1 MMRVTK
7 QLSIKDIQNIH
18 SMSRSVSQLEKIG
31 VNESEIKQMLYRIGV
46 YAYRQYHSAGF
57 PVSCDHPLLSAP
69 KKVWDESSLSFIDE
83 RINESQ
89 REIR

>member
-1 MMRVTK
+1 MRTAK
-7 QLSIKDIQNIH
+7 QLTIKEIQNIH

-46 YAYRQYHSAGF
+46 YAYRQYHSAGI
-57 PVSCDHPLLSAP
+57 PVSSEHPLLSAP

-83 RINESQ
+83 RKIESQ
-89 REIR
+89 GKSR

>member
-1 MMRVTK
+1 MRTTK
-7 QLSIKDIQNIH
+7 QLTIKDIKNIH
-18 SMSRSVSQLEKIG
+18 SMSRSVGQLEKIG
-31 VNESEIKQMLYRIGV
+31 VSEAEIKQMLYRIGV

-83 RINESQ
+83 RKIESH
-89 REIR
+89 RKSR

>member
-1 MMRVTK
+1 MKVTK
-7 QLSIKDIQNIH
+7 QLTIKDIQNIH

-31 VNESEIKQMLYRIGV
+31 VSEAEIKQMLYRIGV

-83 RINESQ
+83 RKIDSEGKS
-89 REIR
+89 R